1 MFEAVPFPAAGDCSL
16 RSGYYG
22 GGTSWLLVTRASL
35 PAGGMEI
42 RIVLSTF
49 FPIRRFQCRL
59 ASLKSLMFCSI
70 ILILT
75 PILGDP
81 SKTTFFQIFLLSGGV
96 PPYYAKIFWAHLI
109 FR

>member
-16 RSGYYG
+16 RIGYYG

-49 FPIRRFQCRL
+49 SPFEDFN
-59 ASLKSLMFCSI
+59 A
-70 ILILT
+70 
-75 PILGDP
+75 D
-81 SKTTFFQIFLLSGGV
+81 
-96 PPYYAKIFWAHLI
+96 
-109 FR
+109 